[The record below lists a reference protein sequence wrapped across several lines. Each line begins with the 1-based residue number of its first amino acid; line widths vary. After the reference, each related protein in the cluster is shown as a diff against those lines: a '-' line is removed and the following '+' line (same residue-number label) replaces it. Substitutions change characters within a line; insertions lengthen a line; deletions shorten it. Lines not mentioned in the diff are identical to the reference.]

1 MHPQRK
7 PFVVEIKKTR
17 RLFPGSPS
25 NSDFHLEK
33 ASPDDEKRA
42 REAAQGTRPNDER

>member
-7 PFVVEIKKTR
+7 QFVVEIKKTR
-17 RLFPGSPS
+17 LFPRSPS
-25 NSDFHLEK
+25 KSDFHLEK